1 MNLRGRARFI
11 SVPIKECVALR
22 LVRPVCS
29 EHKMSRDL
37 WQEEPFV
44 AEASSDVGVKLLG
57 EGGLSLRYWRN
68 IKKGPK
74 SSPVS

>member
-1 MNLRGRARFI
+1 
-11 SVPIKECVALR
+11 
-22 LVRPVCS
+22 
-29 EHKMSRDL
+29 MSRDL

-44 AEASSDVGVKLLG
+44 AEAGSDVGVKLLG

-74 SSPVS
+74 SSPVSQVMSL